1 MGKILEKGRVVHGIV
16 EDFRVPASRK
26 SGRAARFS
34 DRDRCDN
41 VALRQRSQFP
51 MSLSDQDVTRIAHLA
66 RLAITP
72 AELAAWGSSL
82 SRILELI
89 ERMNAVDTADV
100 APMSHPQDAALRLRA
115 DSVSETDLR
124 DKFQAIAPAVEAG
137 LYLVPKVIE

>member
-1 MGKILEKGRVVHGIV
+1 
-16 EDFRVPASRK
+16 
-26 SGRAARFS
+26 
-34 DRDRCDN
+34 
-41 VALRQRSQFP
+41 
-51 MSLSDQDVTRIAHLA
+51 MSLSDQDVLRVAHLA

-72 AELAAWGSSL
+72 AELATWGQSL

-89 ERMNAVDTADV
+89 ERMNAVDTTGV

-115 DSVSETDLR
+115 DSVSEGDAR